1 MDKSKL
7 VEEEELE
14 KKEREISEKKMR
26 SNNPRIFEEL
36 NDTNL

>member
-14 KKEREISEKKMR
+14 KKEREINEKKMR
-26 SNNPRIFEEL
+26 SNNPRILEEL